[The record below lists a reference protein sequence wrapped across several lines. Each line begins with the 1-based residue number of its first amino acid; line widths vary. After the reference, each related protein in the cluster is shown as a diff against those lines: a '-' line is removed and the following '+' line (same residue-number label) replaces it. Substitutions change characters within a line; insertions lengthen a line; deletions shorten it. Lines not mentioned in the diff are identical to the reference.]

1 MFRAQLKGSNVPLG
15 SLQGEDLETLLDAVF
30 ERSNELGARSI
41 LLTGP
46 NGWQAKID
54 LSSRSVTISDLT
66 EPGMILTKALAFGV
80 RIGYI
85 NSTEPTR
92 RWLAPYTPLTGE

>member
-1 MFRAQLKGSNVPLG
+1 MYRAQLKGSSVPLG
-15 SLQGEDLETLLDAVF
+15 SLQGEELEPLLDAVF

-46 NGWQAKID
+46 NGWQARID

-66 EPGMILTKALAFGV
+66 EPGTILAKALAFGV

-85 NSTEPTR
+85 DTTEPTR
-92 RWLAPYTPLTGE
+92 RWLAPYTPHSGE

>member
-1 MFRAQLKGSNVPLG
+1 MYRAQLKGNTTPLG
-15 SLQGEDLETLLDAVF
+15 AIQNDKLEPLLEEVF
-30 ERSNELGARSI
+30 QRSNELGARTI

-46 NGWQAKID
+46 NGWQARID

-85 NSTEPTR
+85 EDTEPTR
-92 RWLAPYTPLTGE
+92 RWLAPYTP

>member
-15 SLQGEDLETLLDAVF
+15 SLQGEDLEALLDAVF

-46 NGWQAKID
+46 NGWQAKVD
-54 LSSRSVTISDLT
+54 LSSRSVAISDLT

-85 NSTEPTR
+85 DSTEPAR